1 MAIKVL
7 ENTYGVVM
15 EERGAR
21 KKEKKKIINS
31 NQRPSWLFRL

>member
-21 KKEKKKIINS
+21 KKEKKKKINS
-31 NQRPSWLFRL
+31 NHKPSWLFRL